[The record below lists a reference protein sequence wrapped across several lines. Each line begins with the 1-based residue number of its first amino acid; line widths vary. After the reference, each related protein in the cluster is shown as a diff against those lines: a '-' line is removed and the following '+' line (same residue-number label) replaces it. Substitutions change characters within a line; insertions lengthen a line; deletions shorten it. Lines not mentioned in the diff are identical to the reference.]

1 MDNHNVAQN
10 RRPFYATEISGIDWG
25 RWTIRAKR
33 RGMFPANGT
42 NRAVARELT
51 KRAALS
57 EAERNLLK
65 IVEQIKLDPNHE
77 IRSLM
82 NEGKYTVK

>member
-1 MDNHNVAQN
+1 
-10 RRPFYATEISGIDWG
+10 
-25 RWTIRAKR
+25 
-33 RGMFPANGT
+33 MFPANGT

-82 NEGKYTVK
+82 NEGEYTVK